1 MSRSSHSEPA
11 KVAAKK
17 QSARVAKVAPRAPQQ
32 ERSRKRREEIIDAAA
47 ELFAEELFPAVTM
60 ESIAKHA
67 GMSIGS
73 VYQFFADK
81 RAVFA
86 SVMERSNTRARATFD
101 ALLQP
106 EDDAF
111 DLALID
117 WRDAIDLAVDG
128 FVALQANEPS
138 IRASNRNLTFLGEL
152 VEDDEALQ
160 RTLSRRTAKLF
171 GVYFPKATPARRRL
185 VATTVV
191 DLVVTFLVLADR
203 RKGAMAR
210 AQLAECKKL
219 VKLYVESGLS
229 EG

>member
-1 MSRSSHSEPA
+1 MSRQASPEST
-11 KVAAKK
+11 KVKA
-17 QSARVAKVAPRAPQQ
+17 APRAPQQ

-47 ELFAEELFPAVTM
+47 ELFADELFPAVTM
-60 ESIAKHA
+60 EAITKRAAMSTGSI
-67 GMSIGS
+67 
-73 VYQFFADK
+73 YQFFADK

-86 SVMERSNTRARATFD
+86 AVMERSNARARATFD
-101 ALLQP
+101 ALLEPQSG
-106 EDDAF
+106 EA
-111 DLALID
+111 LASID

-128 FVALQANEPS
+128 FAALQANEPS

-210 AQLAECKKL
+210 AQLGECKKL
-219 VKLYVESGLS
+219 VKLYVESGLA
-229 EG
+229 EGK